1 MRTLVP
7 SLAAL
12 SLLAAACGAD
22 SGADV
27 PAADGDPTAG
37 DVTSGDVTAAAAVY
51 PLAWLAE
58 EIAPDARVEFL
69 GAGSQEAHGL
79 ELTPGQR
86 ASVESSDVLLYLGD
100 IGYQPQI
107 EDAADAAA
115 GEVVDVSAVAGPDRM
130 LAVDDAHAHEDAHGE
145 GEDGHAAEDLDPH
158 VWFDA
163 SIMADVAV
171 AVGEAFAAV
180 DPDNASTYTAN
191 AERVREELLGV
202 SEEVG
207 QVLGQDCRFD
217 EAIVSHA
224 AYGYLLEPFGSGQHA
239 VVGVASGEAGASSA
253 ELAELAAE
261 IEAEGFTHV
270 LAEPVEGRADA
281 EAVASETGAEL
292 LDVYPLDVVD
302 DEQARQGYP
311 DLLRQQAD
319 TFATALG
326 CG

>member
-1 MRTLVP
+1 MRSLAP

-12 SLLAAACGAD
+12 ALLTAACGAD
-22 SGADV
+22 SGAGDR
-27 PAADGDPTAG
+27 PAGGGDAAAG
-37 DVTSGDVTAAAAVY
+37 DVTATAAVY
-51 PLAWLAE
+51 PLAWLAA
-58 EIAPDARVEFL
+58 EIAPDAQVEFL

-107 EDAADAAA
+107 EDAAGAAA
-115 GEVVDVSAVAGPDRM
+115 GEVVDASAVTGPDRM
-130 LAVDDAHAHEDAHGE
+130 LALDDAHAHEEDGHA
-145 GEDGHAAEDLDPH
+145 GEDGHATEDLDPH
-158 VWFDA
+158 IWFDA
-163 SIMADVAV
+163 SVMADVAV

-180 DPDNASTYTAN
+180 DPENASTYTAN
-191 AERVREELLGV
+191 SERVREELLGV

-224 AYGYLLEPFGSGQHA
+224 AYGYLLEPLGYGQHA

-253 ELAELAAE
+253 ELAELATE

-281 EAVASETGAEL
+281 EAVASETGVEL

-302 DEQARQGYP
+302 DEQAQQGYP